1 MKSVLKI
8 SVFLIAAFVMVSCN
22 QKQLEQQQDEIALL
36 NHENETLRQ
45 EAIEKEEN
53 LNEFFESMAQIRDNL
68 NEIKVR
74 QNLITEETRD
84 KEQLG
89 QDVRKQIDEDLA
101 MISKLMDDN
110 RQRLASINRQLRD
123 SNIKIDEFE
132 KLVASLTV
140 EIEER
145 NVEISM
151 LRDNMNELNIH
162 NEALAETINKLEE
175 ETQEQWNVIEQKT
188 EQINTAYF
196 VYGTR
201 RELQDNEIIDRQG
214 GVLGIGR
221 TSVVNSNVKTDYFT
235 RVDIT
240 QVESV
245 EVPGKK
251 LRLVSVHP
259 EDSYLVETSDEQASQ
274 IIIEDPEK
282 FWSNTRYLVVSI
294 D

>member
-22 QKQLEQQQDEIALL
+22 QKQLEQQQDEIVLL
-36 NHENETLRQ
+36 NNENETLRQ
-45 EAIEKEEN
+45 EALEKEEN

-84 KEQLG
+84 KDQIG

-110 RQRLASINRQLRD
+110 RKRLASINRQLRD
-123 SNIKIDEFE
+123 SNIKIEEFE

-145 NVEISM
+145 NVEIST

-162 NEALAETINKLEE
+162 NEALAEAINKLEE

-201 RELQDNEIIDRQG
+201 KELQENEIIDRQG

-259 EDSYLVETSDEQASQ
+259 EDSYFVDSSDEQASQ
-274 IIIEDPEK
+274 IIIEDPDK